1 MELQNN
7 YETVGG
13 SVASMPSTSF
23 KIENT
28 PHMMEILSKK
38 LYTNPTQAVIRELV
52 CNAIDAHKAA
62 NNTDKVEVYAPSV
75 LDPVFIVKDFGTG
88 LSEEDVVSLYTTY
101 GASTKNKSNDY
112 IGCLGIGSKSPFALT
127 DEFTVVSRYNNVAT
141 TYHCYKQQGLPVC
154 TKLSSVATD
163 EHNGLTISVPIDEDI
178 VHNFQ
183 DEMKTFFKG
192 VSKSLVDVKG
202 LTLVFYEDYI
212 KENFVN
218 ETTFLIDEFTVR
230 IRKYDCHRDAH
241 TVRMGSVIYKTS
253 DPISYNDFVMFID
266 APIGSF
272 IISANRESLEDN
284 KENRD
289 KIENIKQKVNDFISS
304 DSFREIFRQKAK
316 TKSIMTAYKLHDLY
330 CNLFKRYIS
339 LKEFLGHSSEHEPF
353 ITFDIKRNSVCQS
366 TNSRNCP
373 DYAFI
378 SPHITKEFPFKKFL
392 MWFFKERTRSIDACF
407 TNVLTPRFVA
417 AKVVFVDDFYQD
429 YLDWEKHIAKSRKNL
444 AKYNRKNRIVSRAV
458 KVYDTVQNYYRNV
471 CDLDSDTEFVYA
483 LHDYL
488 ITSEQ
493 RSALNELEKSC
504 YLVSKTNFPK
514 VQKYFKSCIFIED
527 FLTRHKEELDKK
539 KYLREVR
546 SCLLWFNGCKYSY
559 EMDTL
564 FNELFSSIAKELYHW
579 KSRDY
584 RQLYVRLYG
593 NSYSSETITKRMNK
607 VLFRLES
614 ITKEVDGILSYVHRS
629 ASLPGDVF
637 NFFVE
642 RSVEN
647 LKKELGIKT
656 KPLK

>member
-62 NNTDKVEVYAPSV
+62 DNADKVEVYAPSV

-88 LSEEDVVSLYTTY
+88 LSEEDVISLYTTY

-163 EHNGLTISVPIDEDI
+163 EHNGLTISVPINEDI
-178 VHNFQ
+178 VQGFQ
-183 DEMKTFFKG
+183 NEMKAFFKG

-202 LTLVFYEDYI
+202 LTPIFYEDYV
-212 KENFVN
+212 KENCLD

-230 IRKYDCHRDAH
+230 IKKYEYYAEPH

-253 DPISYNDFVMFID
+253 AFNDFVMLID

-284 KENRD
+284 KENAD
-289 KIENIKQKVNDFISS
+289 KIENIKKKVDDIIAS
-304 DSFREIFRQKAK
+304 DSFRESLCQKAK
-316 TKSIMTAYKLHDLY
+316 TKSMRTCYRLYAFYSYMYK
-330 CNLFKRYIS
+330 YIS
-339 LKEFLGHSSEHEPF
+339 FREFLGHSSEHEPF
-353 ITFDIKRNSVCQS
+353 SIFNITKKKVYRESSFYDKPS
-366 TNSRNCP
+366 
-373 DYAFI
+373 YAFI
-378 SPHITKEFPFKKFL
+378 SPHMTKEFPFKKFL
-392 MWFFKERTRSIDACF
+392 MWFFKGNTRSINVVF
-407 TNVLTPRFVA
+407 TNVLLPSYHDS
-417 AKVVFVDDFYQD
+417 KVVFVDDFYQD
-429 YLDWEKHIAKSRKNL
+429 FLDWEKRIAKSRKNL
-444 AKYNRKNRIVSRAV
+444 AKYNRKNKIISRAV
-458 KVYDTVQNYYRNV
+458 KVYDTYCNAYRNV
-471 CDLDSDTEFVYA
+471 CDLDPNDEIVYA
-483 LHDYL
+483 LHGYPL
-488 ITSEQ
+488 TSEQ
-493 RSALNELEKSC
+493 RSALNEFGKTC
-504 YLVSKTNFPK
+504 YLVSKANLPK
-514 VQKYFKSCIFIED
+514 IKKYFKSCVFIKD
-527 FLTRHKEELDKK
+527 FLTKHKEELDKK
-539 KYLREVR
+539 KYLREV
-546 SCLLWFNGCKYSY
+546 STCLLWFKDCKYSY

-564 FNELFSSIAKELYHW
+564 FNNLFNSIAKELYHW
-579 KSRDY
+579 QSRDY
-584 RQLYVRLYG
+584 GRLYSRLYG
-593 NSYSSETITKRMNK
+593 ISYSSESITKRMDK
-607 VLFRLES
+607 VLSRLEP
-614 ITKEVDGILSYVHRS
+614 IKKEVDGVLSYVHRS
-629 ASLPGDVF
+629 VSLPGDVF
-637 NFFVE
+637 NFFVA
-642 RSVEN
+642 RSIEN

>member
-62 NNTDKVEVYAPSV
+62 NNTDKVEVYAPS
-75 LDPVFIVKDFGTG
+75 LFDPVFIVKDFGTG
-88 LSEEDVVSLYTTY
+88 LSEEDVISLYTTY

-178 VHNFQ
+178 VYDFQ
-183 DEMKTFFKG
+183 DEMRGFFKG

-202 LTLVFYEDYI
+202 LMPVFYEDFV
-212 KENFVN
+212 KENFVDGA
-218 ETTFLIDEFTVR
+218 TFLIDEFTVR
-230 IRKYDCHRDAH
+230 IAKYNSRNKPN

-253 DPISYNDFVMFID
+253 EPVSYYDFTMFID

-284 KENRD
+284 KENHD
-289 KIENIKQKVNDFISS
+289 KIENIKQKVKDIIAS
-304 DSFREIFRQKAK
+304 DSFSETLRRKAK
-316 TKSIMTAYKLHDLY
+316 TKSLRTAYKMYLEY
-330 CNLFKRYIS
+330 CNLCEATSFKH
-339 LKEFLGHSSEHEPF
+339 FLDYKSNLEPF
-353 ITFDIKRNSVCQS
+353 ISFDVKKETVSQS
-366 TNSRNCP
+366 KIFWRSPT
-373 DYAFI
+373 YLFI
-378 SPHITKEFPFKKFL
+378 SPHITEEFPFKNFL
-392 MWFFKERTRSIDACF
+392 KWFFKGNTSIFDVVF
-407 TNVLTPRFVA
+407 SKVLLPNCNSSI
-417 AKVVFVDDFYQD
+417 VVFVDDFYQD

-444 AKYNRKNRIVSRAV
+444 AKYKRKNKIVSKAV
-458 KVYDTVQNYYRNV
+458 KVYDTSSGFYRSI
-471 CDLDSDTEFVYA
+471 CDLDSDTEIVYA
-483 LHDYL
+483 LHNYH
-488 ITSEQ
+488 ITIEQ
-493 RSALNELEKSC
+493 RSALNELGKSC
-504 YLVSKTNFPK
+504 CLVSKTNLPK
-514 VQKYFKSCIFIED
+514 VQKYFKNCIFIED
-527 FLTRHKEELDKK
+527 FLTKHKEELDKK
-539 KYLREVR
+539 KYLAEVCK
-546 SCLLWFNGCKYSY
+546 CLHWFNDCKYSY

-564 FNELFSSIAKELYHW
+564 FNELFNSIAKEMYHW

-584 RQLYVRLYG
+584 AQLYTRLYG
-593 NSYSSETITKRMNK
+593 NHYSLEIITKRMNK
-607 VLFRLES
+607 VLSWLEP
-614 ITKEVDGILSYVHRS
+614 IMKEVSDTLLYVRSS
-629 ASLPGDVF
+629 ASLPRDVF

-642 RSVEN
+642 RSIEN

>member
-1 MELQNN
+1 MELQNT

-13 SVASMPSTSF
+13 SVASMQSTSF
-23 KIENT
+23 RIENT

-62 NNTDKVEVYAPSV
+62 DNADKVEVYAPSEF
-75 LDPVFIVKDFGTG
+75 DPVFIVKDFGTG
-88 LSEEDVVSLYTTY
+88 LSEEDVISLYTTY

-163 EHNGLTISVPIDEDI
+163 EHNGLTISVPIDEDT
-178 VHNFQ
+178 VPSFQ
-183 DEMKTFFKG
+183 KEMKAFFKG

-202 LTLVFYEDYI
+202 LTPIFYEDYV
-212 KENFVN
+212 KENCLD

-230 IRKYDCHRDAH
+230 IKKFEYYSEPHI
-241 TVRMGSVIYKTS
+241 VRMGSVIYKTS
-253 DPISYNDFVMFID
+253 VSSSYGGFVMFID

-284 KENRD
+284 KENTD
-289 KIENIKQKVNDFISS
+289 KIESILQKVQDVIEQ
-304 DSFREIFRQKAK
+304 DSFRESLCQKAK
-316 TKSIMTAYKLHDLY
+316 TKSMRTCYRLYAFYSYMYKY
-330 CNLFKRYIS
+330 MS
-339 LKEFLGHSSEHEPF
+339 LQEFLGHALKHEPF
-353 ITFDIKRNSVCQS
+353 SAFAITKKSISQETIYQRNPS
-366 TNSRNCP
+366 
-373 DYAFI
+373 YAFI
-378 SPHITKEFPFKKFL
+378 SPYMTREFPFKKFL
-392 MWFFKERTRSIDACF
+392 MWFFKGNTRSINVVF
-407 TNVLTPRFVA
+407 TNVLLPSYHDS
-417 AKVVFVDDFYQD
+417 KVVFVDDFYQD
-429 YLDWEKHIAKSRKNL
+429 FLDWEKRIAKSRKNL
-444 AKYNRKNRIVSRAV
+444 AKYNRKNKIVSRAV

-471 CDLDSDTEFVYA
+471 CDLDPNNEIVYA
-483 LHDYL
+483 LHGYPL
-488 ITSEQ
+488 TIEQ

-504 YLVSKTNFPK
+504 CLVSKTNLPK
-514 VQKYFKSCIFIED
+514 IKKYFKSCVFIED
-527 FLTRHKEELDKK
+527 FLTKHKEELDKK
-539 KYLREVR
+539 KYLREV
-546 SCLLWFNGCKYSY
+546 STCLLWFNDCKYTY
-559 EMDTL
+559 AIDTL
-564 FNELFSSIAKELYHW
+564 FNTLFNSIAKELYHW

-584 RQLYVRLYG
+584 QRLSNHLYG
-593 NSYSSETITKRMNK
+593 RSYSSESIAKRMNK
-607 VLFRLES
+607 VLSLLES
-614 ITKEVDGILSYVHRS
+614 IEKEVNDVLSYVHRS

-642 RSVEN
+642 RSIEN